1 MTEKSCQMQKRKK
14 TVSKRKGNGIQEE
27 LGLQTKI
34 ARLLKPLPAK

>member
-1 MTEKSCQMQKRKK
+1 MPNAKEKKK
-14 TVSKRKGNGIQEE
+14 TISKRKGNGIQEE